1 MNLTSIRSKTTEN
14 INKVTHAKM
23 LLNLVLCVI
32 LSKESHKISVATCV
46 INEKRTTERNILCG
60 LASLYD
66 PIDLIASTLF
76 IRKLMQRNL
85 CDLKMSSDEVVSMS
99 IETKCENWNLDI
111 RDISGYIRIYL
122 FYLDMSK
129 LAWSIWYVFW
139 DASIVDFC
147 ATVHKA
153 VSQSASVN

>member
-1 MNLTSIRSKTTEN
+1 MNLTSIKSKTTEN

-46 INEKRTTERNILCG
+46 TNEKRTTERNILCG

-85 CDLKMSSDEVVSMS
+85 YNLKISSDEVVSMS
-99 IETKCENWNLDI
+99 IETKCEN
-111 RDISGYIRIYL
+111 ISGYIRIYL

-139 DASIVDFC
+139 DASIVNFC